1 MNSIIK
7 DMYAL
12 GDTYQKVADT
22 LTSLGIKGRRNQPDS
37 CPIYN
42 YLQRQGHKEV
52 MFVYPDK
59 VALEDGYH
67 HFTTSA
73 VFAFICRFDEKQ
85 FPQLEDNS

>member
-1 MNSIIK
+1 MSIIS

-12 GDTYQKVADT
+12 GNTYQKVADK
-22 LTSLGIKGRRNQPDS
+22 LQELGIKGKRREPDH

-42 YLQRQGHKEV
+42 YLHKQGHKEV
-52 MFVYPDK
+52 VYVYPEEI
-59 VALEDGYH
+59 ALEDGYR

-85 FPQLEDNS
+85 FPQLIEDNS